1 MEREQQDIDQILHHI
16 RQRVIQQIQ
25 NRIINVEYN
34 FMKLDYSSNAMI
46 LDTILP
52 GPEVVS
58 LARYY
63 LDIYILGNLIMII
76 LYRSLQAILHK
87 SNTVLIGH
95 ELIQD
100 LLLEIFKNM
109 DETSI
114 PLSLSLIIDGCWVT
128 PKGPRKFGVR
138 EREREISFLVWW
150 SSSLYF
156 RYELSISSI

>member
-1 MEREQQDIDQILHHI
+1 LEKEQQDIDQILHHI

-25 NRIINVEYN
+25 NRISNVEYN

-63 LDIYILGNLIMII
+63 LAIYILGNLIMII

-95 ELIQD
+95 GLIQD

-114 PLSLSLIIDGCWVT
+114 SLSL
-128 PKGPRKFGVR
+128 
-138 EREREISFLVWW
+138 
-150 SSSLYF
+150 
-156 RYELSISSI
+156 